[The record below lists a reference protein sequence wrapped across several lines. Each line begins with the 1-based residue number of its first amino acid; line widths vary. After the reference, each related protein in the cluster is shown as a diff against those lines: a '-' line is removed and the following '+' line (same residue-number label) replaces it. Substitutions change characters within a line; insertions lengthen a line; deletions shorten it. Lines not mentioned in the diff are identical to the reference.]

1 LQVVIGRQSGEVQH
15 VALGNGFDRE
25 FMDDAVSG
33 AVPAADRTGFGELLA
48 YVGDGDLVL
57 VYAVDRLG
65 HEPSNPFERRQISVE
80 ILGGLDALLRRKAVW
95 SSTATLVGGG
105 CW

>member
-48 YVGDGDLVL
+48 YVGDGDLV
-57 VYAVDRLG
+57 
-65 HEPSNPFERRQISVE
+65 
-80 ILGGLDALLRRKAVW
+80 
-95 SSTATLVGGG
+95 
-105 CW
+105 